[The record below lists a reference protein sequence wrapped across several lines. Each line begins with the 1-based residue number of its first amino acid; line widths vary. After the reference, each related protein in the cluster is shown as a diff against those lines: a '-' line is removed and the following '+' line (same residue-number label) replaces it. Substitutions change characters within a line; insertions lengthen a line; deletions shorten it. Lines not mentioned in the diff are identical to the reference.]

1 MSYFERTKILSAD
14 SPSVDAFGK
23 WRVSNQTTVFNHKQ
37 VSDSGSFY
45 YDINTVNGGIVTWQS
60 GSANTILSV
69 TTTSGSRAIKQ
80 TKQIFPYQP
89 GKSQLIMM
97 TGNFGTGVAGVKKI
111 MGSVDEED
119 GYYFQMSGSSFGIGL
134 RSTLDTVFTD
144 TFVSQSNWN
153 LDKMDGTGPS
163 GNTLDVTKSQ
173 IFTVDYE
180 WLGVGRVRYGIVFN
194 GSTHYVH
201 EINNNNALNSVYLK
215 NPNLP
220 VRAEIAAFTNTST
233 ESNFKV
239 MCSTVI
245 SEGGEGDTGRRVPV
259 TSLNGCTISTSQY
272 GAVLAVRYKNKFIS
286 STQSVPESLKFLVE
300 PGNNSSFS
308 GRWDLLVNPTISDA
322 MSWQDVSGSV
332 NLECAI
338 FNPNASNI
346 TNSGIVISTGYF
358 AGTAGGGIGESIS
371 LEPHYGL
378 GRTVNKTS
386 DILVLGIKA
395 ISNNYDIYPTITIR
409 ELI

>member
-1 MSYFERTKILSAD
+1 MSYFEKTRILSAD

-60 GSANTILSV
+60 GSANSILSV

-111 MGSVDEED
+111 MGSFDEED
-119 GYYFQMSGSSFGIGL
+119 GYYFQMSGSNFGIGL
-134 RSTLDTVFTD
+134 RSTLNSVFTD
-144 TFVSQSNWN
+144 TFVSQSSWN
-153 LDKMDGTGPS
+153 LDKMDGSGPS

-201 EINNNNALNSVYLK
+201 EINNNNTLNSVYLK

-245 SEGGEGDTGRRVPV
+245 SEGGVDNTGRRVPV

-286 STQSVPESLKFLVE
+286 STQSIPESLKFLVE

-346 TNSGIVISTGYF
+346 TNSGTVISTGYF
-358 AGTAGGGIGESIS
+358 AGTAGGGIGENIS
-371 LEPHYGL
+371 LDPNYGL

-395 ISNNYDIYPTITIR
+395 ISNNYDIYPTMTIR
-409 ELI
+409 ELT